1 MPKLEGVLIG
11 KGIFYKEY
19 SDQYQSNKPFQ
30 HIYFDNLFDE
40 SFLNKVLDEFEKN
53 DYFDDSFNDNNQRLK
68 RTLSDYSR
76 FEENSKKLIN
86 YLHSVEFL
94 KFIQELTGIKEMLVP
109 DPYLMGGGYH
119 ETKRNGFLKLHIDFS
134 KHYKTNL
141 DRRVNVILF
150 LNKNWQ
156 PNYGGNLVLGSDE
169 RKVEIEPF
177 FNRLAIFNT
186 TPNSIHGQ
194 PDPVTCT
201 EDMSRKSIA
210 LYYYSNGRP
219 EIEKNRLILDHSTQ
233 FVGRNFKEKFYARLA
248 LMRYLVKYYLWS
260 CVPPII
266 FILRRKLLGRL
277 Q

>member
-1 MPKLEGVLIG
+1 MPKLEGELIG

-19 SDQYQSNKPFQ
+19 SDQYQSNKPLQ

-40 SFLNKVLDEFEKN
+40 PFLNKVLDEFEKN

-94 KFIQELTGIKEMLVP
+94 KFIQQLTGIKEMLVP

-194 PDPVTCT
+194 PDPVTCP

-219 EIEKNRLILDHSTQ
+219 ESEKNRLILDHSTQ

-266 FILRRKLLGRL
+266 FILRKKLLGRL

>member
-19 SDQYQSNKPFQ
+19 SDQYQSNKPFP

-194 PDPVTCT
+194 PDPVICP
-201 EDMSRKSIA
+201 EYMSRKSIA

-219 EIEKNRLILDHSTQ
+219 QSEINSLILDHSTQ

-266 FILRRKLLGRL
+266 FILRKKLLGRL
-277 Q
+277 P